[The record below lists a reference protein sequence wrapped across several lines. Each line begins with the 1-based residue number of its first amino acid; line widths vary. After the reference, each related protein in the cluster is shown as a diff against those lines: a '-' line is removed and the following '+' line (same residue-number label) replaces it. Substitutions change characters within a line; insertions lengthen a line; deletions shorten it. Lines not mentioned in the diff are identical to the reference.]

1 MAIFT
6 FIVMLVAILC
16 LCLLFAVF
24 ALMEISKKIKI
35 PVCCI
40 VGIDIFCML
49 FVAFYVLYCC
59 V

>member
-6 FIVMLVAILC
+6 FIVMSVAILC
-16 LCLLFAVF
+16 LCLLFSVF
-24 ALMEISKKIKI
+24 VIMEISKKIKI

-40 VGIDIFCML
+40 VCIDIICML
-49 FVAFYVLYCC
+49 FVAFYVPYC

>member
-24 ALMEISKKIKI
+24 AVMEISKKIKI

-40 VGIDIFCML
+40 VGIDTVCML
-49 FVAFYVLYCC
+49 LLTFYVPYC

>member
-24 ALMEISKKIKI
+24 AGMEISKKIKI

-40 VGIDIFCML
+40 VCIDIICML
-49 FVAFYVLYCC
+49 LLTLYVPYC